1 MEGKWLVKVQLR
13 QIVNSHHLAWENLEF
28 STSGH
33 HNLECSTSFP
43 VTSRI
48 FNISV
53 ETNSLT
59 ITTVCIFILFSS
71 KPVVVLKVTFSSTS

>member
-1 MEGKWLVKVQLR
+1 MEGEGVGEGATE

-28 STSGH
+28 STSCR
-33 HNLECSTSFP
+33 HNLECSTSFS

-53 ETNSLT
+53 ETNRDDYYCLY
-59 ITTVCIFILFSS
+59 FY
-71 KPVVVLKVTFSSTS
+71 PVFFQTCCGS

>member
-1 MEGKWLVKVQLR
+1 MKVQLR

-28 STSGH
+28 STSCD

-53 ETNSLT
+53 ETNSVT

>member
-1 MEGKWLVKVQLR
+1 MCVEGEGVGEGATE

-28 STSGH
+28 STSCH
-33 HNLECSTSFP
+33 HNLECSTSSS

-53 ETNSLT
+53 ETNRDDYYCLY
-59 ITTVCIFILFSS
+59 FY
-71 KPVVVLKVTFSSTS
+71 PVFFQTCCGS